1 MLYGVKGCPIIN
13 KLINKKNLNSYAT
26 DEKVEN
32 TERSWNWKRNRK
44 KCTMYLKISTTFS
57 EKLKSVYKIRKL

>member
-44 KCTMYLKISTTFS
+44 KCKMYLKISTTFS
-57 EKLKSVYKIRKL
+57 